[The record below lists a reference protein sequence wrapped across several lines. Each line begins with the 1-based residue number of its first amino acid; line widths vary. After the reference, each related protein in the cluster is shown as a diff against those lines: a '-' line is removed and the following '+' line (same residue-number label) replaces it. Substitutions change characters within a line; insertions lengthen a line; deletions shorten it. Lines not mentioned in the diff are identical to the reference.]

1 MKDKIEDYEV
11 NSERWLSLEDFDG
24 EKWKDIEGL
33 EGVYQASNCGRIKSL
48 DRTTVCDS
56 KFGEQKRFLH
66 GRIIKQSLNFNG
78 YYELGLYLNGSRKTY
93 TVHRLIAI
101 TFVPKENGKDNVDH
115 IDGNQKNNIS
125 SNLRWCT
132 HYENCNFEIAIER
145 KRKVQINNTNA
156 ARNRYI
162 CDYITN
168 FIYYLYNNWNKE
180 EAIMLFGER
189 LGAILYGK
197 WEKRYMNDSLRW
209 YSELNLNCKRI
220 IVDRSNKIYNKKFN
234 KQ

>member
-1 MKDKIEDYEV
+1 MNMKDKIEDYEV
-11 NSERWLSLEDFDG
+11 NSERWLSLEDFEG

-66 GRIIKQSLNFNG
+66 GRI
-78 YYELGLYLNGSRKTY
+78 
-93 TVHRLIAI
+93 
-101 TFVPKENGKDNVDH
+101 
-115 IDGNQKNNIS
+115 

-180 EAIMLFGER
+180 ESIMLFGER